1 MPFSLPPHAP
11 VAAKKPV
18 TDTRHGITR
27 TDVYDWLRDPHWQ
40 ELMKDPTVLQPDIR
54 AYLEAENAYADQA
67 MQALGPLREQLF
79 QEIKG
84 RIKEDDSSVPSPHG
98 DWLYYTRYETGAQH
112 PLFCR
117 KPRHGGEETIILDG
131 NKEAEPHA
139 YFKIGGAARSHDD
152 RLFAWSADL
161 KGSEYFG
168 IRVRDMTS
176 GSELADLVP
185 DTSGGIVWTLD
196 NQSFY
201 YVKVD
206 ENHRPAHV
214 FRHRLGTDAL
224 EDECVY
230 HESDPSFFVSVG
242 ATQSGRYILINVH
255 DHQTSEVHLIDAADP
270 DAHPRLVEPRLP
282 GIEYDLEHDA
292 RGDRFLIV
300 TNADDAED
308 FKLVEAPVATPGRRF
323 WRDLVAHRPGI
334 LVLGQ
339 IAFLDFHV
347 RSEREDGLTRL
358 IVRRMSDGQEQ
369 PISFDETAY
378 DLSLMGSLEYETHIC
393 RFSYSS
399 MTTPEQVF
407 DYDMASGE
415 RTLLKEQEVPSG
427 HDASDYVTE
436 RVFAVAADG
445 ERVPISLLY
454 RKGLQKDGTAPCLL
468 YGYGSYGISIP
479 ASFSVSRLSLVDR
492 GFVYAIAHI
501 RGGQERGYR
510 WYTQGRLLNKMNTF
524 TDFIAAGEHLA
535 EAGYTSRGE
544 ITAHGG
550 SAGGMLMGAVANLAP
565 SLFKG
570 LIAEVAFVDVLN
582 TILDET
588 LPLTPPE
595 WLEWGNPIEDKDA
608 YEMIASY
615 SPYDNVR
622 RQAYPHIFALAGL
635 TDPRVTYWEPAK
647 WIAKLREFSTS
658 DNALFLKTNMS
669 AGHGGASG
677 RFERL
682 KETAMVYA
690 FALAIHGRA

>member
-292 RGDRFLIV
+292 SGDRFLIV

-339 IAFLDFHV
+339 IAFHDFHV

-690 FALAIHGRA
+690 FALTIHRRA

>member
-40 ELMKDPTVLQPDIR
+40 ELMKDPAVLQPDIR

>member
-40 ELMKDPTVLQPDIR
+40 ELMKDPAVLQPDIR

-308 FKLVEAPVATPGRRF
+308 FKLVEAPIATPGRRF

-339 IAFLDFHV
+339 IAFHDFHV

-358 IVRRMSDGQEQ
+358 VVRRMSDGQEQ

-550 SAGGMLMGAVANLAP
+550 SAGGMLMGAVANLSP

>member
-40 ELMKDPTVLQPDIR
+40 ELMKDPAVLQPDIR

-339 IAFLDFHV
+339 IAFHDFHV

-358 IVRRMSDGQEQ
+358 VVRRMSDGQEQ

>member
-242 ATQSGRYILINVH
+242 ATQSGRDILINVH

-292 RGDRFLIV
+292 SGDRFLIV

-339 IAFLDFHV
+339 IAFHDFHV

-690 FALAIHGRA
+690 FALTIHRRA

>member
-40 ELMKDPTVLQPDIR
+40 ELMKDPAVLQPDIR

-84 RIKEDDSSVPSPHG
+84 RIKEDESSVPSPHG

-196 NQSFY
+196 NHSFY

-339 IAFLDFHV
+339 IAFHDFHV

-690 FALAIHGRA
+690 FALTIHRRA

>member
-40 ELMKDPTVLQPDIR
+40 ELMKDPAVLQPDIR

-67 MQALGPLREQLF
+67 MQALDPLREQLF

-98 DWLYYTRYETGAQH
+98 NWLYYTRYETGAQH

-323 WRDLVAHRPGI
+323 WRDIVAHRPGI

-690 FALAIHGRA
+690 FALTIHRRA

>member
-40 ELMKDPTVLQPDIR
+40 ELMKDPAVLQPDIR

-67 MQALGPLREQLF
+67 MQALDPLREQLF

-185 DTSGGIVWTLD
+185 DTSGGIVWMLD

-339 IAFLDFHV
+339 IAFHDFHV

-358 IVRRMSDGQEQ
+358 VVRRMSDGQEQ

-550 SAGGMLMGAVANLAP
+550 SAGGMLMGAVANLSP

>member
-67 MQALGPLREQLF
+67 MQALDPLREQLF

-185 DTSGGIVWTLD
+185 DTSGGIVWMLD

-339 IAFLDFHV
+339 IAFHDFHV

-358 IVRRMSDGQEQ
+358 VVRRMSDGQEQ

>member
-67 MQALGPLREQLF
+67 MQALDPLREQLF

-185 DTSGGIVWTLD
+185 DTSGGIVWMLD

-339 IAFLDFHV
+339 IAFHDFHV

>member
-1 MPFSLPPHAP
+1 
-11 VAAKKPV
+11 
-18 TDTRHGITR
+18 TR

-40 ELMKDPTVLQPDIR
+40 ELMKDPAVLQPDIR

-308 FKLVEAPVATPGRRF
+308 FKLVEAPIATPGRRF

-339 IAFLDFHV
+339 IAFHDFHV

-358 IVRRMSDGQEQ
+358 VVRRMSDGQEQ

-550 SAGGMLMGAVANLAP
+550 SAGGMLMGAVANLSP

>member
-40 ELMKDPTVLQPDIR
+40 ELMKDPAVLQPDIR

-67 MQALGPLREQLF
+67 MQALDPLREQLF

-185 DTSGGIVWTLD
+185 DTSGGIVWMLD

-339 IAFLDFHV
+339 IAFHDFHV

-358 IVRRMSDGQEQ
+358 VVRRMSDGQEQ

>member
-1 MPFSLPPHAP
+1 MPFSLPPQAP
-11 VAAKKPV
+11 IAAKRPV
-18 TDTRHGITR
+18 SNTRHGITR
-27 TDVYDWLRDPHWQ
+27 TDDYDWLRDPHWQ
-40 ELMKDPTVLQPDIR
+40 ELMKDPSVLQPDIC
-54 AYLEAENAYADQA
+54 AYLEAENCYADDA
-67 MQALGPLREQLF
+67 MRGLEGLRETLF
-79 QEIKG
+79 GEIKG
-84 RIKEDDSSVPSPHG
+84 RIKEDDSSVASPHG

-117 KPRHGGEETIILDG
+117 KPRAGGDETIILDG
-131 NKEAEPHA
+131 NAEANHQA

-152 RLFAWSADL
+152 QLFAWSADL

-168 IRVRDMTS
+168 VRIRDMAT
-176 GSELADLVP
+176 GAELTDIVP

-224 EDECVY
+224 KDECVF
-230 HESDPSFFVSVG
+230 HESDPSFFVSVSS
-242 ATQSGRYILINVH
+242 TQSNEFVLISVH
-255 DHQTSEVHLIDAADP
+255 DHQTSEVHLLDARDT
-270 DAHPRLVEPRLP
+270 DAHPRLVEPRAQ
-282 GIEYDLEHDA
+282 GVEYDLEHDA
-292 RGDRFLIV
+292 PRNRFLIV

-308 FKLVEAPVATPGRRF
+308 FKLVEAPIATPARKH
-323 WRDLVAHRPGI
+323 WRDLIPHRQGI

-339 IAFLDFHV
+339 ICFRDFHV

-358 IVRRMSDGQEQ
+358 VVRRLSDGEEQ

-378 DLSLMGSLEYETHIC
+378 DLSPLGSLEYETNLC
-393 RFSYSS
+393 RFAYSS

-407 DYDMASGE
+407 DYDMVTGA

-427 HDASDYVTE
+427 HDATAYVTE
-436 RVFAVAADG
+436 RVFATAADG

-454 RKGLQKDGTAPCLL
+454 RKGLALDGKAPCLL

-510 WYTQGRLLNKMNTF
+510 WYAQGRLLNKMNTF
-524 TDFIAAGEHLA
+524 TDFITAGEHLA
-535 EAGYTSRGE
+535 ATGYTSRGN

-550 SAGGMLMGAVANLAP
+550 SAGGMLMGAVGNLAP
-565 SLFKG
+565 DLFKG

-595 WLEWGNPIEDKDA
+595 WLEWGNPIEDKAA

-622 RQAYPHIFALAGL
+622 AQAYPHILALAGL

-647 WIAKLREFSTS
+647 WIAKLRVLSTGE
-658 DNALFLKTNMS
+658 NALFLKTNMS

-682 KETAMVYA
+682 KETALTYA
-690 FALAIHGRA
+690 FALAIHDLA

>member
-40 ELMKDPTVLQPDIR
+40 ELMKDPAVLQPDIR

-67 MQALGPLREQLF
+67 MQALDPLREQLF

-358 IVRRMSDGQEQ
+358 VVRRMSDGQEQ

>member
-1 MPFSLPPHAP
+1 MPFTLPPHAP
-11 VAAKKPV
+11 VAAKCPV
-18 TDTRHGITR
+18 SDTRHGITR
-27 TDVYDWLRDPHWQ
+27 RDDYDWLRDPNWQ
-40 ELMKDPTVLQPDIR
+40 ELMKDPSVLQPDIR
-54 AYLEAENAYADQA
+54 TYLEAENAYADAA
-67 MQALGPLREQLF
+67 MAPFEELRETLF

-117 KPRHGGEETIILDG
+117 KHRQGGDEAIILDG
-131 NKEAEPHA
+131 NAEAA
-139 YFKIGGAARSHDD
+139 AQDYFKVGGAARSHDD

-168 IRVRDMTS
+168 VRIRDMET
-176 GSELADLVP
+176 GQELADIVP

-196 NQSFY
+196 NQCFY

-206 ENHRPAHV
+206 ENHRPAQV

-230 HESDPSFFVSVG
+230 HEKDPSFFVSVG
-242 ATQSGRYILINVH
+242 STQSNAFILISVH
-255 DHQTSEVHLIDAADP
+255 DHQTSEVHLIDAS
-270 DAHPRLVEPRLP
+270 DAEARPQLVEARVQ
-282 GIEYDLEHDA
+282 GVEYDIEHDA
-292 RGDRFLIV
+292 PRDRFLIV
-300 TNADDAED
+300 TNADEAED
-308 FKLVEAPVATPGRRF
+308 FKLVEAPLANPARKQ
-323 WRDLVAHRPGI
+323 WRDVIPHRQGI

-339 IAFLDFHV
+339 MMFKEFHV

-358 IVRRMSDGQEQ
+358 IVRRLADGAEQ

-378 DLSLMGSLEYETHIC
+378 DLSPLGSLEYDTRVC
-393 RFSYSS
+393 RFAYSS

-407 DYDMASGE
+407 DYDMETGA

-427 HDASDYVTE
+427 HDPSNYVTE
-436 RVFAVAADG
+436 RVFATAADG

-454 RKGLQKDGTAPCLL
+454 RKGLALDGKAPCLL

-510 WYTQGRLLNKMNTF
+510 WYRQGRLLNKMNTF

-535 EAGYTSRGE
+535 ASGYTSRGN

-565 SLFKG
+565 DLFKG

-595 WLEWGNPIEDKDA
+595 WLEWGNPIEDKAA
-608 YEMIASY
+608 YDMIASY

-622 RQAYPHIFALAGL
+622 AQAYPHIFALAGL

-647 WIAKLREFSTS
+647 WIAKLRDLSTGE
-658 DNALFLKTNMS
+658 NALFLKTNMS

-682 KETAMVYA
+682 KETALIYA